1 MQVVLNGEAKTIEAA
16 TLEQLCV
23 DLGLDG
29 PRVATAVNGD
39 FVPREARAGTALKAG
54 DAIEI
59 VAPMQ
64 GG

>member
-1 MQVVLNGEAKTIEAA
+1 MRVVLNGEATSVEAA
-16 TLEQLCV
+16 TLEQLCA

-39 FVPREARAGTALKAG
+39 FVPRDARAATALKEG
-54 DAIEI
+54 DTIEV

>member
-1 MQVVLNGEAKTIEAA
+1 MRVVLNGEAKSVDAE
-16 TLEQLCV
+16 TLEQLCA

-39 FVPREARAGTALKAG
+39 FVPRDARAATSLKEG
-54 DAIEI
+54 DTIEV